1 MGKIK
6 KNLSDLYEF
15 ASDAWSEQVR
25 KKRKKQGEKQP
36 ARRRNIDTIPEKE
49 DQEVEELL
57 KKLDLPDDA
66 GSRENEQ
73 KPESVFDEEFDEAV
87 HERKTGKQNK
97 EKVTGSEKPHGEE
110 NKQRRKSAAG
120 HAAERKT
127 GGSLNESHMRKALR
141 PVIAAV
147 LVLVLVLAAVFAVT
161 VRRGSGSNGA
171 SSGNTE
177 SGGTKSGRTNAVL
190 SSAES
195 GAASVSQTVTD
206 SGTGETWTLTQYPTS
221 DQWQAMIYTITDS
234 EGKLA
239 IVDGGYRQD
248 ADQLRSIIAAH
259 GNHVSTWIITHA
271 HPDHCGAFTEIMG
284 NNTDGTITVDRVITP
299 KVNQALYEKTAT
311 AVDDIDIYY
320 AFEKVLGTMS
330 NVVYPSEGDTYDI
343 LGLKMTVLNTWDSA
357 VEKLS
362 TDLLNAGSL
371 VFRLDGKS
379 TSMLFMADLISTQE
393 MHVVDNYKD
402 LLDTT
407 YVQVAH
413 HGNHG
418 CSTRI
423 YQYMH
428 PVGVF
433 IDAPDVII
441 DADTYETYNG
451 KMLLEDFESQGAAI
465 YRLSSAPNSVTLQ

>member
-1 MGKIK
+1 MGRIK
-6 KNLSDLYEF
+6 NYLSDLYEF
-15 ASDAWSEQVR
+15 ASDAWSAQVEK
-25 KKRKKQGEKQP
+25 KKRKPGTKTP
-36 ARRRNIDTIPEKE
+36 DRRKNIDTIPAQE
-49 DQEVEELL
+49 DREVEELL
-57 KKLDLPDDA
+57 ERLHLPDDG
-66 GSRENEQ
+66 GSG
-73 KPESVFDEEFDEAV
+73 KPDEKIESVFDEEFDEAV
-87 HERKTGKQNK
+87 HRRNESGQKK
-97 EKVTGSEKPHGEE
+97 EEDSPKAETTRGEE
-110 NKQRRKSAAG
+110 SREEKHSA
-120 HAAERKT
+120 
-127 GGSLNESHMRKALR
+127 GSAPEMKDSSQADVRHMKKILR
-141 PVIAAV
+141 PVLAAV

-161 VRRGSGSNGA
+161 LRH
-171 SSGNTE
+171 E
-177 SGGTKSGRTNAVL
+177 SGRPGTSSDRAESRKTGSDNDAI
-190 SSAES
+190 SSAQS
-195 GAASVSQTVTD
+195 GTASVSQTVTD

-221 DQWQAMIYTITDS
+221 DQWQAMIYTITDQ
-234 EGKLA
+234 EGNLA
-239 IVDGGYRQD
+239 IVDGGYTQD
-248 ADQLRSIIAAH
+248 ADQMRSIIAAH
-259 GNHVSTWIITHA
+259 DNHVSTWIITHA
-271 HPDHCGAFTEIMG
+271 HPDHCGAFTQIMG
-284 NNTDGTITVDRVITP
+284 NDTDGAITVDRVITP
-299 KVNQALYEKTAT
+299 KVNQKLYEKTAT
-311 AVDDIDIYY
+311 AVDDIDSYY

-371 VFRLDGKS
+371 VFRLDGRS

-393 MHVVDNYKD
+393 MHVVNHYKD
-402 LLDTT
+402 LLDAT

-428 PVGVF
+428 PTGVF

-465 YRLSSAPNSVTLQ
+465 YRLSAAPNSVTLQ

>member
-1 MGKIK
+1 MGRIK
-6 KNLSDLYEF
+6 KYLSDLYEF
-15 ASDAWSEQVR
+15 ASDAWSARVEKNKKKHGERPPERR
-25 KKRKKQGEKQP
+25 K
-36 ARRRNIDTIPEKE
+36 NIDTISDRE
-49 DQEVEELL
+49 DREVEELL
-57 KKLDLPDDA
+57 DQLHLPTDG
-66 GSRENEQ
+66 GSGEQ
-73 KPESVFDEEFDEAV
+73 KEKTKSVFDEEFDETV
-87 HERKTGKQNK
+87 YERKAGRQEEDSPRPGK
-97 EKVTGSEKPHGEE
+97 TRGEG
-110 NKQRRKSAAG
+110 NKQERISAAG
-120 HAAERKT
+120 HAPEGKS
-127 GGSLNESHMRKALR
+127 GGSFNEKHMKKVLR
-141 PVIAAV
+141 P
-147 LVLVLVLAAVFAVT
+147 VLAAVLILALVLVAAFVVT
-161 VRRGSGSNGA
+161 LRHGSGRGGGA
-171 SSGNTE
+171 STDAENGDA
-177 SGGTKSGRTNAVL
+177 GTNSKRTVT

-195 GAASVSQTVTD
+195 GTASVSQTVTD

-221 DQWQAMIYTITDS
+221 DEWQAMIYTITDQ
-234 EGKLA
+234 EGNLA
-239 IVDGGYRQD
+239 IVDGGYTQD
-248 ADQLRSIIAAH
+248 ADQMRSIIAAH

-271 HPDHCGAFTEIMG
+271 HPDHCGAFTQIMG
-284 NNTDGTITVDRVITP
+284 NNTDGAITVDRVITP
-299 KVNQALYEKTAT
+299 KVNEELYEKTAT
-311 AVDDIDIYY
+311 AVDDIDSYY

-371 VFRLDGKS
+371 VFRLDGRS

-393 MHVVDNYKD
+393 MHVVDHYKD

-451 KMLLEDFESQGAAI
+451 KMLLEDFEAQGAAI
-465 YRLSSAPNSVTLQ
+465 YRLSAAPHSVTLQ